1 METLDLA
8 SQTCTVH
15 THLFALALSLLFFL
29 EASDGGFSD
38 LHLSAPSLLVTLWRQ
53 LQDCTQSIYKYGVY
67 ISDKRYLYYASS
79 SNNNS
84 LISKSFRPFS
94 KI

>member
-15 THLFALALSLLFFL
+15 THLSALALSLLFFL

-38 LHLSAPSLLVTLWRQ
+38 LHLSAPSL
-53 LQDCTQSIYKYGVY
+53 
-67 ISDKRYLYYASS
+67 
-79 SNNNS
+79 S
-84 LISKSFRPFS
+84 LSWSLCGGS
-94 KI
+94 CKIVPSPSTSMVSTFQTRGTSTKPAPQTTIA